1 VTGLTVLLRKELLEQ
16 WRTRRLPVV
25 AVVFLAFGIAS
36 PVLARYLPE
45 IVKALGGAGFEIQ
58 FPEPTAKDAV
68 DQFLKNLG
76 QAGVL
81 TAILLAMG
89 SVANEKERGT
99 AALVLSKPASRAAFL
114 VAKVLAIGATL
125 LVSVILASAAA
136 YLYTAILFPAPG
148 ALGWAA
154 MTGLLLLSLL
164 GYTALTFLGSTLT
177 RSSLAAAAI
186 GVSGLVGLALVSA
199 LPNVARY
206 TPGGL
211 SAPGTSLAIGG
222 DAGDVLG
229 PVLANV
235 ALVIALVGASW
246 LAFRRQEL

>member
-1 VTGLTVLLRKELLEQ
+1 VTGLPALLRKELLEQ
-16 WRTRRLPVV
+16 WRTRRLPIV
-25 AVVFLAFGIAS
+25 AVVFIAFGIAS
-36 PVLARYLPE
+36 PILARYLPE
-45 IVKALGGAGFEIQ
+45 IVKSLGGGGLQIQ
-58 FPEPTAKDAV
+58 VPQPTARDAV

-99 AALVLSKPASRAAFL
+99 AALILSKPAGRGAFL
-114 VAKVLAIGATL
+114 VAKVAAIGLTL
-125 LVSVILASAAA
+125 LLSLVPASLVA
-136 YLYTAILFPAPG
+136 YLYTSILFAPPG
-148 ALGWAA
+148 VVGWVA
-154 MTGLLLLSLL
+154 MTLLLFLSLV

-177 RSSLAAAAI
+177 RSALAAAAI

-199 LPNVARY
+199 LPNVSRF

-211 SAPGTSLAIGG
+211 SQPAMALAVGA
-222 DAGDVLG
+222 DAGDLVW
-229 PVLANV
+229 PVLANLGLV
-235 ALVIALVGASW
+235 AALVLVAW

>member
-1 VTGLTVLLRKELLEQ
+1 VAGFAILLRKELLEQ

-25 AVVFLAFGIAS
+25 AVVFLTFGIAS
-36 PVLARYLPE
+36 PLLARYLPE
-45 IVKALGGAGFEIQ
+45 IVKSLGGAGFEIKI
-58 FPEPTAKDAV
+58 PEPTARDAI

-99 AALVLSKPASRAAFL
+99 AAFVLSKPASRAAFL
-114 VAKVLAIGATL
+114 VSKVVAIGATL
-125 LVSVILASAAA
+125 LISLALASAAA

-148 ALGWAA
+148 ALGWIG
-154 MTGLLLLSLL
+154 MTLLLLLSLL
-164 GYTALTFLGSTLT
+164 GYTALTLLGSTLT
-177 RSSLAAAAI
+177 RSSVAAAGI
-186 GVSGLVGLALVSA
+186 GVGGLVGLALISA

-211 SAPGTSLAIGG
+211 SGPGAALAAGA
-222 DAGDVLG
+222 DAGELIG
-229 PVLANV
+229 PVVANAGLVVGLVVV
-235 ALVIALVGASW
+235 AW

>member
-1 VTGLTVLLRKELLEQ
+1 MTGLGVLLRKELLEQ

-25 AVVFLAFGIAS
+25 AVVFLTFGIAS

-45 IVKALGGAGFEIQ
+45 IVKSLGGAAFEIQ

-114 VAKVLAIGATL
+114 VSKVLAIGATL
-125 LVSVILASAAA
+125 LVSVVQASAAA
-136 YLYTAILFPAPG
+136 YVYTAILFPAPG
-148 ALGWAA
+148 ALGWVA
-154 MTGLLLLSLL
+154 MTLLLLLSLL

-211 SAPGTSLAIGG
+211 SAPGTALAIGAE
-222 DAGDVLG
+222 AGDVIG
-229 PVLANV
+229 PVLANIGLVV
-235 ALVIALVGASW
+235 ALV
-246 LAFRRQEL
+246 LAAWFSFRRQEL